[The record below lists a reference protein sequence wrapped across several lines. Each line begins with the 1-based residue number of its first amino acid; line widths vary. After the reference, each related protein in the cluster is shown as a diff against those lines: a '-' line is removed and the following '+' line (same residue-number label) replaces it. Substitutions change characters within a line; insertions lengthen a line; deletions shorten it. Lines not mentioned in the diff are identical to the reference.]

1 MGFEVFW
8 NQRLHAV
15 RAIVLRMRQV
25 AINLEHF
32 TSDSDHVEHLWR
44 ALGGSKL
51 RSLHIIFKGSEDW
64 GMDQGVRA
72 CCPC

>member
-1 MGFEVFW
+1 MDSEVFW

-15 RAIVLRMRQV
+15 RAIVLRMQQV

-44 ALGGSKL
+44 ALGGLSSAACTLSL
-51 RSLHIIFKGSEDW
+51 REVKIGGLIKG
-64 GMDQGVRA
+64 
-72 CCPC
+72 